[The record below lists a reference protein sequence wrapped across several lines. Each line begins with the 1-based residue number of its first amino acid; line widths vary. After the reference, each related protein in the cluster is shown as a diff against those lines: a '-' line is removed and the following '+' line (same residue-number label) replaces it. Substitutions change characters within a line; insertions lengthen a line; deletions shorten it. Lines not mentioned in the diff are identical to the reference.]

1 MVGLMAVVLMFSV
14 GLDLTT
20 ERLKGVFAHPW
31 TLVRGLLANHLVV
44 PLVAFLLIRSIA
56 FDDGVAI
63 AILLC
68 AAAPGGP
75 VGAYLTQQARGNLPV
90 AVSLVA
96 VTNVLDL
103 VLTPLTM
110 VLLVGRAGPEVPT
123 AGMAITIFLFMFLPL
138 AVGIQIRSRRAQLAV
153 RILPWVRGLTNLSI
167 VVVMTILVALHGAK
181 ARAFDL
187 HTVVAMQA
195 FVALTFAIGA
205 YAVPRGARRAGSLT
219 TGTRN
224 LATAFLLAI
233 AWFPDPMVQLGS
245 LLYASC
251 MYATAVIVTLTSG
264 RHVARAEARAAALV
278 AAPAVVGPSGADG
291 HSL

>member
-1 MVGLMAVVLMFSV
+1 
-14 GLDLTT
+14 
-20 ERLKGVFAHPW
+20 
-31 TLVRGLLANHLVV
+31 
-44 PLVAFLLIRSIA
+44 
-56 FDDGVAI
+56 
-63 AILLC
+63 
-68 AAAPGGP
+68 
-75 VGAYLTQQARGNLPV
+75 
-90 AVSLVA
+90 
-96 VTNVLDL
+96 
-103 VLTPLTM
+103 
-110 VLLVGRAGPEVPT
+110 
-123 AGMAITIFLFMFLPL
+123 MAITIFLFMFLPL
-138 AVGIQIRSRRAQLAV
+138 AVGIRIRSRRTQLAI
-153 RILPWVRGLTNLSI
+153 RILPWVRGVTNLSI

-264 RHVARAEARAAALV
+264 RHVARAEAKAAALV